1 MRNKVVTFLDKNI
14 IKYNI
19 SRLLYSVLKMF
30 CHGRV
35 TIILS

>member
-1 MRNKVVTFLDKNI
+1 MRNKVKSLDKNI

-19 SRLLYSVLKMF
+19 SRLLYGVVKMF